1 MKSSGKKLSL
11 TSYDDIFTTEDARQ
25 EDRRERVMEIPL
37 DKLQHFH
44 DHPFQVRHDQ
54 ALRDMADSIK
64 EYGVLSP
71 ALARPLPDG
80 SGYEVISGNRRL
92 EACILA
98 RMETMPVIV
107 RDMTDDEAIIA
118 MVDANLQRE
127 NILPSERA
135 YAYRMKLE
143 AIERQLG
150 RPPKEN
156 VGQVVPHY
164 SGKRTTEIIGEQVG
178 ESYKQVQRYIRLT
191 ELIPPILDM
200 VDGVTEQKMAFNPAV
215 ELSYLTLSEQTMLLD
230 VMAAQEATPS
240 LSQAQR
246 LKKFSQQGKLSEDVM
261 MAIMSEEKKEV
272 DRITLTTTTL
282 SKYFPKSYTPKKME
296 ETIIKLLEQWQRKRQ
311 REQEL

>member
-1 MKSSGKKLSL
+1 MKNSGKKLSL

-25 EDRRERVMEIPL
+25 ENQRERVMEIPL
-37 DKLQHFH
+37 DKLQHFR

-54 ALRDMADSIK
+54 ALQDMADSIK

-71 ALARPLPDG
+71 GLARPIPDG

-98 RMETMPVIV
+98 GMETMPVIV
-107 RDMTDDEAIIA
+107 RDMSDDEAIIA

-135 YAYRMKLE
+135 FAYKMKLE
-143 AIERQLG
+143 AIKRQGARTDLTSMQVAQ
-150 RPPKEN
+150 KLSVEM
-156 VGQVVPHY
+156 VGDAAGISKDQV
-164 SGKRTTEIIGEQVG
+164 R
-178 ESYKQVQRYIRLT
+178 RYIRLT

-200 VDGVTEQKMAFNPAV
+200 VDGVAERKISFNPAV

-230 VMAAQEATPS
+230 AMEAQEATPS

-261 MAIMSEEKKEV
+261 TAILSEGKKEV

-311 REQEL
+311 HEQER

>member
-11 TSYDDIFTTEDARQ
+11 TSYDDLFTTEDARQ
-25 EDRRERVMEIPL
+25 EDQRERVMEIPL

-54 ALRDMADSIK
+54 ALQDMADSIK

-71 ALARPLPDG
+71 GLARPLPDG

-98 RMETMPVIV
+98 GMETMPVII

-135 YAYRMKLE
+135 FAYKMKLE
-143 AIERQLG
+143 AMKRQGARTDLTSAQVG
-150 RPPKEN
+150 RKLQGKE
-156 VGQVVPHY
+156 
-164 SGKRTTEIIGEQVG
+164 SREILAEQVG
-178 ESYKQVQRYIRLT
+178 ESKNQISRYIRLT

-230 VMAAQEATPS
+230 AMASQEATPS

>member
-1 MKSSGKKLSL
+1 MKNSGKKLSL

-25 EDRRERVMEIPL
+25 ENQRERVMENPL
-37 DKLQHFH
+37 DKLQHFR

-54 ALRDMADSIK
+54 ALQDMADSIK

-71 ALARPLPDG
+71 GLARPIPDG

-98 RMETMPVIV
+98 GMETMPVIV
-107 RDMTDDEAIIA
+107 RDMSDDEAIIA

-135 YAYRMKLE
+135 FAYKMKLE
-143 AIERQLG
+143 AIKRQGARTDLTSMQVAQ
-150 RPPKEN
+150 KLSVEM
-156 VGQVVPHY
+156 VGDAAGISKDQV
-164 SGKRTTEIIGEQVG
+164 R
-178 ESYKQVQRYIRLT
+178 RYIRLT

-200 VDGVTEQKMAFNPAV
+200 VDGVAERKISFNPAV

-230 VMAAQEATPS
+230 AMEAQEATPS

-261 MAIMSEEKKEV
+261 TAILSEEKKEV

-311 REQEL
+311 HEQER

>member
-1 MKSSGKKLSL
+1 MKSNGKKLSL

-25 EDRRERVMEIPL
+25 EDQRGRVVEIPL
-37 DKLQHFH
+37 GKLQHFH

-54 ALRDMADSIK
+54 ALQDMADSIK

-80 SGYEVISGNRRL
+80 GGYEVISGNRRL
-92 EACILA
+92 EAYILA
-98 RMETMPVIV
+98 GMQTMPVIV

-135 YAYRMKLE
+135 YAYKMKLE
-143 AIERQLG
+143 AIKRQGFRADL
-150 RPPKEN
+150 PS
-156 VGQVVPHY
+156 GQVVQK
-164 SGKRTTEIIGEQVG
+164 SKTSVERVAEQAG

-200 VDGVTEQKMAFNPAV
+200 VDGVTEQKIAFNPAV

-230 VMAAQEATPS
+230 AMAAQEATPS

-311 REQEL
+311 HEQER

>member
-1 MKSSGKKLSL
+1 MKNSGKKLSL
-11 TSYDDIFTTEDARQ
+11 TSYDDIFTTEDIRQ
-25 EDRRERVMEIPL
+25 EDQRGRVVEIPL
-37 DKLQHFH
+37 SKLQHFH

-54 ALRDMADSIK
+54 ALQDMADSIK

-80 SGYEVISGNRRL
+80 GGYEVISGNRRL

-98 RMETMPVIV
+98 GMQTMPVIV

-135 YAYRMKLE
+135 YAYKMKLE
-143 AIERQLG
+143 AIKRQGFRADLTS
-150 RPPKEN
+150 
-156 VGQVVPHY
+156 GQVVQK
-164 SGKRTTEIIGEQVG
+164 SKTSVERVAEQAG

-200 VDGVTEQKMAFNPAV
+200 VDGVTEQKIAFNPAV

-230 VMAAQEATPS
+230 AMAAQEATPS

>member
-11 TSYDDIFTTEDARQ
+11 TSYDDLFTTEDARQ
-25 EDRRERVMEIPL
+25 EDQQERVMEIPL

-54 ALRDMADSIK
+54 SLQDMADSIK

-98 RMETMPVIV
+98 GMETMPVIV

-135 YAYRMKLE
+135 YAYKMKLE
-143 AIERQLG
+143 AIKRQGFRADL
-150 RPPKEN
+150 PS
-156 VGQVVPHY
+156 GQVVQK
-164 SGKRTTEIIGEQVG
+164 SKTSVERVAEQAG

-200 VDGVTEQKMAFNPAV
+200 VDGVTEQKIAFNPAV

-230 VMAAQEATPS
+230 AMAAQEATPS

-311 REQEL
+311 HEQER

>member
-11 TSYDDIFTTEDARQ
+11 TSYDDLFTTEDARQ
-25 EDRRERVMEIPL
+25 EDQQERVMEIPL

-54 ALRDMADSIK
+54 SLQDMADSVK

-98 RMETMPVIV
+98 GMQTMPVIV

-135 YAYRMKLE
+135 YAYKMKLE
-143 AIERQLG
+143 AIKRQGFRADLTS
-150 RPPKEN
+150 
-156 VGQVVPHY
+156 GQVVQK
-164 SGKRTTEIIGEQVG
+164 SKTSVERVAEQAG

-200 VDGVTEQKMAFNPAV
+200 VDGVTEQKIAFNPAV

-230 VMAAQEATPS
+230 AMAAQEATPS

>member
-11 TSYDDIFTTEDARQ
+11 TSYDDLFTTEDARQ
-25 EDRRERVMEIPL
+25 EDQRERVMEISL

-54 ALRDMADSIK
+54 ALQDMADSIK

-71 ALARPLPDG
+71 GLARPLPDG

-92 EACILA
+92 EACILTG
-98 RMETMPVIV
+98 METMPVIV

-135 YAYRMKLE
+135 FAYRMKLE
-143 AIERQLG
+143 AIKRQGARTDLTSPQLAAKFRSDDEVAKG
-150 RPPKEN
+150 M
-156 VGQVVPHY
+156 GI
-164 SGKRTTEIIGEQVG
+164 SGDTVR
-178 ESYKQVQRYIRLT
+178 RYIRLT

-200 VDGVTEQKMAFNPAV
+200 VDGVAEQKMAFNPAV
-215 ELSYLTLSEQTMLLD
+215 ELSYLTLSEQTMLLNA
-230 VMAAQEATPS
+230 MAAQEATPS

>member
-11 TSYDDIFTTEDARQ
+11 TSYDDIFTTEDIRQ
-25 EDRRERVMEIPL
+25 EDRRERVMEISL

-54 ALRDMADSIK
+54 ALQDMADSIR

-71 ALARPLPDG
+71 GLARPLPDG

-92 EACILA
+92 EACILVG
-98 RMETMPVIV
+98 METMPVIV

-118 MVDANLQRE
+118 MVDDNLQRE

-135 YAYRMKLE
+135 YAYKMKLD
-143 AIERQLG
+143 AIRRQAG
-150 RPPKEN
+150 RPSKDN
-156 VGQVVPHY
+156 SRQVVGNLESAEIVGKDAGD
-164 SGKRTTEIIGEQVG
+164 SGR
-178 ESYKQVQRYIRLT
+178 QVQRYIRLT

-200 VDGVTEQKMAFNPAV
+200 VDGVAEQKMAFNPAV
-215 ELSYLTLSEQTMLLD
+215 ELSYLTLSEQTMLLNA
-230 VMAAQEATPS
+230 MAAQEATPS

-311 REQEL
+311 HEQER

>member
-11 TSYDDIFTTEDARQ
+11 TSYDDLFTTEDARQ
-25 EDRRERVMEIPL
+25 EDQQERVMEIPL

-54 ALRDMADSIK
+54 SLQDMADSIK

-98 RMETMPVIV
+98 GMETMPVIV

-135 YAYRMKLE
+135 YAYKMKLD
-143 AIERQLG
+143 AIRRQAG
-150 RPPKEN
+150 RPSKDN
-156 VGQVVPHY
+156 SRQVVGNLESAEIVGKDAGD
-164 SGKRTTEIIGEQVG
+164 SGR
-178 ESYKQVQRYIRLT
+178 QVQRYIRLT

-200 VDGVTEQKMAFNPAV
+200 VDGVTEQKIAFNPAV
-215 ELSYLTLSEQTMLLD
+215 EISYLTLSEQTMLLD
-230 VMAAQEATPS
+230 AMAAQEATPS

>member
-1 MKSSGKKLSL
+1 
-11 TSYDDIFTTEDARQ
+11 
-25 EDRRERVMEIPL
+25 MEITL

-54 ALRDMADSIK
+54 ALQDMADSIK

-71 ALARPLPDG
+71 GLARPLPDG

-98 RMETMPVIV
+98 GMETMPVIV

-135 YAYRMKLE
+135 YAYKMKLE
-143 AIERQLG
+143 AIKRQGFRADLTSMQVAQ
-150 RPPKEN
+150 KLSVEK
-156 VGQVVPHY
+156 VGDAAGISKDQV
-164 SGKRTTEIIGEQVG
+164 R
-178 ESYKQVQRYIRLT
+178 RYIRLT

-200 VDGVTEQKMAFNPAV
+200 VDGVTEQKIAFNPAV

-230 VMAAQEATPS
+230 AMAAQEATPS

>member
-1 MKSSGKKLSL
+1 MKNSGKKLSL
-11 TSYDDIFTTEDARQ
+11 TSYDDIFTTEDIRQ
-25 EDRRERVMEIPL
+25 EEQRERVMEIPL

-54 ALRDMADSIK
+54 ALQDMADSIK

-71 ALARPLPDG
+71 GLARPLPDG

-98 RMETMPVIV
+98 GMETMPVIV

-135 YAYRMKLE
+135 YAYKMKLE
-143 AIERQLG
+143 AMKRQAG
-150 RPPKEN
+150 RPSKEN
-156 VGQVVPHY
+156 VSQV
-164 SGKRTTEIIGEQVG
+164 GTQKRSDQILAEQIGE
-178 ESYKQVQRYIRLT
+178 SRNQVQRYIRLT

-200 VDGVTEQKMAFNPAV
+200 VDGVAERKIAFNPAV
-215 ELSYLTLSEQTMLLD
+215 ELSYFTLSEQTMLLD
-230 VMAAQEATPS
+230 AMEAQEATPS

-261 MAIMSEEKKEV
+261 LAIMSEEKKEV

-282 SKYFPKSYTPKKME
+282 SKYFPKSYTPKKVE

-311 REQEL
+311 REQER

>member
-1 MKSSGKKLSL
+1 MKSNGKKLSL

-25 EDRRERVMEIPL
+25 EDQRRWVVEIPL
-37 DKLQHFH
+37 GKLQHFH

-54 ALRDMADSIK
+54 ALQDMADSIK

-80 SGYEVISGNRRL
+80 GGYEVISGNRRL

-98 RMETMPVIV
+98 GMQTMPVIV

-135 YAYRMKLE
+135 YAYKMKLE
-143 AIERQLG
+143 AIKRQGFRADLTS
-150 RPPKEN
+150 
-156 VGQVVPHY
+156 GQVVQK
-164 SGKRTTEIIGEQVG
+164 SKTSVERVAEQAG

-200 VDGVTEQKMAFNPAV
+200 VDGVTEQKIAFNPAV

-230 VMAAQEATPS
+230 AMAAQEATPS

-311 REQEL
+311 HEQER